1 MIPIRETETGVMFS
15 IRVLPKSSRS
25 EITGIQDDAL
35 KIKIA
40 APPVEGRANEA
51 CMELLAERLG
61 VRKSQISI
69 VSGHQSRKKTVAVAG
84 LKKKDIE
91 SLLFSGK

>member
-1 MIPIRETETGVMFS
+1 MVFN

-25 EITGIQDDAL
+25 EITGTQDDAL
-35 KIKIA
+35 KIKIT

-51 CMELLAERLG
+51 CIALLAERLR
-61 VRKSQISI
+61 VRKTQISI
-69 VSGHQSRKKTVAVAG
+69 VAGHQSRKKTVAVSG
-84 LKKKDIE
+84 LTKKDIE